1 MKWIAA
7 LILFFTCSS
16 AFAEPVTL
24 DSVTFVYDV
33 DVENIFDFAGGP
45 NHQCGS
51 NMYRVRSDNVES
63 VKRRFS
69 MVLVAVT
76 ADKSLIFNA
85 GACDGDRRR
94 VGWVRVYK

>member
-1 MKWIAA
+1 MRIPAV
-7 LILFFTCSS
+7 LLLLVVCSS
-16 AFAEPVTL
+16 SFAESVVL
-24 DSVTFVYDV
+24 DSVSYVYDI
-33 DVENIFDFAGGP
+33 DVENVFDFAAGA

-51 NMYRVRSDNVES
+51 NLYRVRSDNAES

-76 ADKSLIFNA
+76 ADKSLIVNA
-85 GACDGDRRR
+85 GPCDGNRRL